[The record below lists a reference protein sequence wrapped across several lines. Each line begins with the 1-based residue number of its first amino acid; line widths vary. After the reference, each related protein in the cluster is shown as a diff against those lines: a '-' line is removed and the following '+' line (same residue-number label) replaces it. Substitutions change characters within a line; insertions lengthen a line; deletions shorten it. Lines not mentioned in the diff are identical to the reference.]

1 MSFISNKYKNTIIWL
16 AISLFTLVFS
26 LVYELFSFGVIS
38 LSMILMFLYPLI
50 LGAIPSYFLEKNN
63 KNGLH
68 RLYVDGVIILTI
80 RSLIYGILEIYGTTT
95 IYTKYYLLVGISLLI
110 MGVIVDTI
118 NNKLKESI
126 TLSNSHIFSEN
137 KV

>member
-1 MSFISNKYKNTIIWL
+1 MLSVLNKYKNTTIWL
-16 AISLFTLVFS
+16 AISLFALIFG

-63 KNGLH
+63 KTLH
-68 RLYVDGVIILTI
+68 RLYVDGVIVLTI

-95 IYTKYYLLVGISLLI
+95 IYTKYYLLTGISLLI

-126 TLSNSHIFSEN
+126 TLSNSHIFSEK

>member
-1 MSFISNKYKNTIIWL
+1 MLSVLNKYKNTSIWL
-16 AISLFTLVFS
+16 AISLFTLVFG
-26 LVYELFSFGVIS
+26 LVYELFSFGVMS

-50 LGAIPSYFLEKNN
+50 LGAIPSYFLESKN
-63 KNGLH
+63 KTLH
-68 RLYVDGVIILTI
+68 RLYVDGVIVLTI

-95 IYTKYYLLVGISLLI
+95 IYTKYYLLVGFSLLI

-126 TLSNSHIFSEN
+126 TLSNSHTFSKI

>member
-1 MSFISNKYKNTIIWL
+1 MLSVLNKYKNTSIWL
-16 AISLFTLVFS
+16 AISLFTLVFG
-26 LVYELFSFGVIS
+26 LVYELFSFGVMS

-50 LGAIPSYFLEKNN
+50 LGAIPSYFLESKN
-63 KNGLH
+63 KTLH
-68 RLYVDGVIILTI
+68 RLYVDGVIVLTI

-110 MGVIVDTI
+110 MGLIVDTI

-126 TLSNSHIFSEN
+126 TLSNSHTFSKI